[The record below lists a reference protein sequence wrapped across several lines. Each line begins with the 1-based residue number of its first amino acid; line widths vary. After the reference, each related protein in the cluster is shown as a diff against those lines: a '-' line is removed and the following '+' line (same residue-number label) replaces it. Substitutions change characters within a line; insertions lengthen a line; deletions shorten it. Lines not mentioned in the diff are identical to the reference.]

1 MAQQELNAI
10 VTLRNEVSPW
20 LMILQVVPDGWTF
33 PDYVPGQFASLG
45 LFGSASRCGIAT
57 PEDAVI
63 APDKLI
69 QTGVQHRLL
78 PGEPR
83 VPGVLCGPRAGW
95 RSHVSP
101 VQPQDRRPH
110 LAFAQSHRRIYLRRF
125 ASAEGRQ
132 SRSVHH
138 QFRSRPVC
146 QHAENAPEVPARAPG
161 RPHPRCA
168 KFVGLGLSID
178 PDGHGAPSHQPDLP
192 ARHQPAGGGAGSLD
206 RCDGSRPGR
215 VDEWGHRAGMGL
227 PPECRKIRT
236 SSSAAIQKWPNPQ
249 LRCSRERVSKRR
261 RGRNLDKFM

>member
-57 PEDAVI
+57 PEGAVI

-69 QTGVQHRLL
+69 RRAYSIASSPVNREFLEFYVALVPGGALTSRLFNLKIGDRIWLSRKATGAFTFDDS
-78 PGEPR
+78 R
-83 VPGVLCGPRAGW
+83 VPKGANLVLFTTSSG
-95 RSHVSP
+95 
-101 VQPQDRRPH
+101 
-110 LAFAQSHRRIYLRRF
+110 LA
-125 ASAEGRQ
+125 
-132 SRSVHH
+132 
-138 QFRSRPVC
+138 PVC

-168 KFVGLGLSID
+168 KFVGLRLSID
-178 PDGHGAPSHQPDLP
+178 PDGHGAPSHQLDLP
-192 ARHQPAGGGAGSLD
+192 ARHQPAGGGAGSLE

-227 PPECRKIRT
+227 PAEFRKIRT

-261 RGRNLDKFM
+261 RGRNPDIFM